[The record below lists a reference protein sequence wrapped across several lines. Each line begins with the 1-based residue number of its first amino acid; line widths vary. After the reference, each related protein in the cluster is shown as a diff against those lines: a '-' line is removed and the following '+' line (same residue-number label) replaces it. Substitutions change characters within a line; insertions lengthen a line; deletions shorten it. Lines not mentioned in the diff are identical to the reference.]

1 MCASTHVPAGMPP
14 DIQQLIREERS
25 LRQPQQQQLN
35 EPAFEGTE
43 KRIEIDFA
51 WSGEE
56 SDLGARVISRTMW
69 DKILALCECTIVSHK
84 ALKRFDAYILSES
97 SLFVCA
103 DKIIIKTCG
112 TTLLLQGLRTL
123 LDHAVNELGLELEW
137 LFYSRKSFL
146 FPDSQRG
153 VHGSLEDEVS
163 LLREV
168 CKEFGCST
176 GNAYVLGP

>member
-1 MCASTHVPAGMPP
+1 MPP

-25 LRQPQQQQLN
+25 LRQPQQQLPN
-35 EPAFEGTE
+35 EPAFEGSQGWSSCALGQQENCRWLKLVEEGFEDCGSVWRRSREGVRNDDEFIVVAINLRTE

-84 ALKRFDAYILSES
+84 VLKRFDAYILSES

-103 DKIIIKTCG
+103 DKVAII
-112 TTLLLQGLRTL
+112 TLLRSY
-123 LDHAVNELGLELEW
+123 LE
-137 LFYSRKSFL
+137 
-146 FPDSQRG
+146 
-153 VHGSLEDEVS
+153 EVI
-163 LLREV
+163 RV
-168 CKEFGCST
+168 
-176 GNAYVLGP
+176 